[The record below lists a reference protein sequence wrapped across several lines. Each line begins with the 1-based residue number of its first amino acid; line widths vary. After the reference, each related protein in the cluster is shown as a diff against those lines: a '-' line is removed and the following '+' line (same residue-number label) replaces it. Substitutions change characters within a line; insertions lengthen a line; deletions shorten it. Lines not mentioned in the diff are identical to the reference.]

1 MRACGSLRALFRAGC
16 CLESAASRIFIA
28 GMAVRGLD
36 RNDQDLARNE
46 STQPFRTQAS
56 SMKNLANLRNAA
68 GVTEWLEV
76 LFNIVIAASFSVMS
90 PFQATTMHTVASEG
104 FQRNAIFRLDL
115 LEMCLGVSFGRA

>member
-1 MRACGSLRALFRAGC
+1 MAG
-16 CLESAASRIFIA
+16 I
-28 GMAVRGLD
+28 AVRGLD

-46 STQPFRTQAS
+46 STQPFRTRAS
-56 SMKNLANLRNAA
+56 SMKNLADLRNAT

-76 LFNIVIAASFSVMS
+76 LFNIVIAASFFVMS
-90 PFQATTMHTVASEG
+90 PFQAATMHTVASEG